1 VSPRDAAGLSQDGMI
16 YSPLSPPP
24 PALLPP
30 ILPRGAREG
39 GCKDLALT
47 IFRVVCQVA
56 PAPTPTNVAL
66 PRGGKPGRD
75 PTVLGP
81 SSLGGS
87 EAGVKY
93 QPLV

>member
-1 VSPRDAAGLSQDGMI
+1 MSPREAAGLSQSGMI
-16 YSPLSPPP
+16 YCPLSP

-39 GCKDLALT
+39 GCKDFALT

-87 EAGVKY
+87 KLG
-93 QPLV
+93 